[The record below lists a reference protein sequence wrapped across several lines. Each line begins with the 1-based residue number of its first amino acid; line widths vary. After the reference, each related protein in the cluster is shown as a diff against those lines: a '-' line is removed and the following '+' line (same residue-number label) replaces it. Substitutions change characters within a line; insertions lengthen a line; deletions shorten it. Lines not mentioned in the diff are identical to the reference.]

1 VKAPLGTDLFR
12 LDDLL
17 SEEQKLAR
25 RSVSDFVDR
34 RFLPVVQKHFR
45 AGTFPMELVPELAA
59 LGLFGANLH
68 GYGCAGMD
76 EIAYGLVMAELE
88 RGDSGLRSFASVQ
101 GALAMYPIHTYGTE
115 AQKQRWLPKMAR
127 GELIGCFGLTEP
139 DHGSDPGGM
148 TTVARRDGK
157 GWLLNGTKL
166 WITNGT
172 IADLA
177 VVWAKTDGGGAESIR
192 GFVVEKGT
200 PGFAA
205 REIEGK
211 FSLRASLTA
220 ELSFQDVRLPE
231 DALLPGTGGLKS
243 PLSCL
248 TQARYGIAWGATG
261 AAVAC
266 FSCARDYALG
276 RVQFGKPIAGFQLT
290 QAKLAEVYSEIVK
303 AQLLSFRLG
312 QLKNEGQATYL
323 HVSVAKRNN
332 VRHALEAART
342 CREILGANGIT
353 DAYPIIRHLLNLE
366 TVYTYEGTHDIH
378 TLILGEELTG
388 LPAFT

>member
-1 VKAPLGTDLFR
+1 MKAPLGTDLFR